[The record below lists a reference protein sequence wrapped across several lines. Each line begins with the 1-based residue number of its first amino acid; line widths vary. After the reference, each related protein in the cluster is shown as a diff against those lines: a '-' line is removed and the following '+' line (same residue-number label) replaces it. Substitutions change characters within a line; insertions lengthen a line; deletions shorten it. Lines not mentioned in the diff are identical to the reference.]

1 MMDNNKKALNE
12 EQLQEEL
19 AKAKEYL
26 ASANHDRQK
35 KGFQLL
41 LELADENIAEALFLV
56 GQCYYEGIVTPKN
69 IDNAEDY
76 LQEAADNNHSE
87 AKLLLGKIYSA
98 SSSPLRQR
106 KMLKLYKSAAE
117 DGIPEAMFLYALQML
132 KQDRYDEEALALMH
146 EAAVKN
152 NPAAQTFVGLSE
164 DLQGNFNEACKYY
177 QKAAKHNNTLSSRI
191 LADRY
196 MYDEIEPDK
205 KQKETLGYE
214 EHIAQMHRAALK
226 LYKKAAENGD
236 LESQFRCAIFERDG
250 IYDRRSPNKEKA
262 IEELFLSLYNYYEP
276 ALYCL
281 KKLAAKDNWSKYLG
295 AYAQQQIK
303 WLEERLACS
312 QADVAFG
319 TEEAFA
325 IYDKLAPI
333 NGYARYKR
341 ALCLYYGHGVAQNV
355 YKAVEALEKI
365 TERPDTRYNALAHY
379 LLSYYYIFDRIA
391 SIEANE
397 SLRENEK
404 RDKIADYEKKALL
417 SHRKALNNICKI
429 FRTEKDFYKAIREEL
444 HAEALGNRIAEITNK
459 YELEDD
465 HAEDDSEDMPTQAS
479 LLDATEGKE
488 LLKDFLTSLKKRIHY
503 YNFSSSAYAKYCKG
517 DRDVSYEMLQYIA
530 LAAELTVEECK
541 TLYLRAGR
549 IFSPLT
555 FYNDYLL
562 KKVLSGEYINQLSEN
577 DLEYLAVIDK
587 LFKNE
592 LVEPR
597 LLAKLKIREVDNPP
611 SKLEAAF
618 KLLNDH
624 CTAARMNKIRL
635 S

>member
-1 MMDNNKKALNE
+1 MSIIRWPL
-12 EQLQEEL
+12 
-19 AKAKEYL
+19 EY
-26 ASANHDRQK
+26 H
-35 KGFQLL
+35 
-41 LELADENIAEALFLV
+41 
-56 GQCYYEGIVTPKN
+56 
-69 IDNAEDY
+69 
-76 LQEAADNNHSE
+76 H
-87 AKLLLGKIYSA
+87 
-98 SSSPLRQR
+98 
-106 KMLKLYKSAAE
+106 
-117 DGIPEAMFLYALQML
+117 
-132 KQDRYDEEALALMH
+132 
-146 EAAVKN
+146 
-152 NPAAQTFVGLSE
+152 
-164 DLQGNFNEACKYY
+164 
-177 QKAAKHNNTLSSRI
+177 
-191 LADRY
+191 
-196 MYDEIEPDK
+196 
-205 KQKETLGYE
+205 
-214 EHIAQMHRAALK
+214 
-226 LYKKAAENGD
+226 
-236 LESQFRCAIFERDG
+236 
-250 IYDRRSPNKEKA
+250 

-276 ALYCL
+276 SLYSL
-281 KKLAAKDNWSKYLG
+281 KKLSVKDNWSKYFG

-312 QADVAFG
+312 QADAAFG

-325 IYDKLAPI
+325 IYEKLAPT
-333 NGYARYKR
+333 NGYAKYRR

-365 TERPDTRYNALAHY
+365 TERPDTRHNALAHY

-397 SLRENEK
+397 SLRETEK
-404 RDKIADYEKKALL
+404 TNKIVDYEKKALL
-417 SHRKALNNICKI
+417 SHRKALNNVCRI
-429 FRTEKDFYKAIREEL
+429 FRNEKDFYKAIREEL
-444 HAEALGNRIAEITNK
+444 HADALGNRIAEITNK

-465 HAEDDSEDMPTQAS
+465 LSEGDDDAIPTQAS

-562 KKVLSGEYINQLSEN
+562 KKVLSGEYVNQLSEN
-577 DLEYLAVIDK
+577 ELAYLAVIDK

-592 LVEPR
+592 LVDSK
-597 LLAKLKIREVDNPP
+597 LLTKLKIREVDNPP

-624 CTAARMNKIRL
+624 CTAARMNKIRP